1 MRTIIGDTIG
11 VWFARFDELF
21 DDTRILIDFSCFQ
34 IDQCDLVAKSIVH
47 QLARG
52 SGFAKW
58 NISKDATLS
67 CLLTKDPTQ
76 VLYNRTIYIACKRI
90 DANILQISYC
100 IDNDL
105 KWYSKTLG
113 VDGLFLEFPRR
124 FYDNIE
130 ANIDDLFNVKTKL
143 MKFQPHDKW
152 NCIEY
157 TPSFFIADM
166 KCAMAGAY
174 TIDR

>member
-21 DDTRILIDFSCFQ
+21 DDTRILIDLSCLQ

-52 SGFAKW
+52 SGFSKW
-58 NISKDATLS
+58 NVSKDAT
-67 CLLTKDPTQ
+67 
-76 VLYNRTIYIACKRI
+76 YNRTIYIACQRI
-90 DANILQISYC
+90 DANILQFSYC

-113 VDGLFLEFPRR
+113 VDGLFLDFPRR

-130 ANIDDLFNVKTKL
+130 ANIDDLVNVKTKL
-143 MKFQPHDKW
+143 MKFQPNGNVSNILHHSSLLLTWKALW
-152 NCIEY
+152 LELI
-157 TPSFFIADM
+157 P
-166 KCAMAGAY
+166 
-174 TIDR
+174 